1 MLRQT
6 RQAIRRAF
14 VPIVTIAFVYAGGLA
29 IGGILVHSG
38 NATAL
43 KARDALV
50 ARANAADPAALALAG
65 GHRLRAAAWDFGR
78 NLVLGAVPD
87 TVGGLAI
94 VIPYLT
100 GFHRGFVGGIVSV
113 DGTHRSRLN
122 DQAERVYYLVTLVL
136 QLVPYTLAG
145 GAGVQAGLAYLRRVR
160 YPGPRW
166 LGLPR
171 VAVIDVASIYI
182 LIVPLFLVA
191 SLWEFLMR

>member
-1 MLRQT
+1 M
-6 RQAIRRAF
+6 RRAV
-14 VPIVTIAFVYAGGLA
+14 VPIVTIALVYAGGLA
-29 IGGILVHSG
+29 VGGFLVHSG

-43 KARDALV
+43 QARDTLV
-50 ARANAADPAALALAG
+50 TRAHAADPAALALAR

-113 DGTHRSRLN
+113 DETHRSRLH
-122 DQAERVYYLVTLVL
+122 DPSERVYYLVTLLL
-136 QLVPYTLAG
+136 QVVPYTLAG
-145 GAGVQAGLAYLRRVR
+145 GAGVQAGLAYLRRAR
-160 YPGPRW
+160 SPGPRW

-171 VAVIDVASIYI
+171 AAVIDVASIYV